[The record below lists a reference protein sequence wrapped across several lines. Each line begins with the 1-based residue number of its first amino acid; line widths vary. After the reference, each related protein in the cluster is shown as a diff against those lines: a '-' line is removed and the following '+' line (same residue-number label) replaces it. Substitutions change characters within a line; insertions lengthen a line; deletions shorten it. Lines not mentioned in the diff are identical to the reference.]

1 MIIKIEKDT
10 RFNGH
15 ALKAE
20 IKYYLWIDS
29 SIVYSSES
37 EDAIYKQ
44 LDVIK
49 KNYVERKTE
58 VIHEEEFNV
67 G

>member
-15 ALKAE
+15 ELKVE
-20 IKYYLWIDS
+20 IKYYLWIDNA
-29 SIVYSSES
+29 IVFSASTE
-37 EDAIYKQ
+37 EAIHKQ

-49 KNYVERKTE
+49 QNYVAKKSE
-58 VIHEEEFNV
+58 VIYEEEFN